1 MSWIL
6 VNLCREVRDSPPTE
20 SLCCVL
26 EQETVLVQPRKT
38 LNRPD
43 LTETVD
49 WDVMYQNQENKHD
62 WTNTR
67 DFGTNGICTRLLS
80 TATLTILTVFR
91 GARILILYEVRAFV
105 YFDTLRV
112 LV

>member
-49 WDVMYQNQENKHD
+49 WDVMYRNQ
-62 WTNTR
+62 
-67 DFGTNGICTRLLS
+67 
-80 TATLTILTVFR
+80 
-91 GARILILYEVRAFV
+91 
-105 YFDTLRV
+105 
-112 LV
+112 